1 MLHESRG
8 NGLHR
13 RFLLA
18 LVEGR
23 PLVDEILHEDLYF
36 SHLHVVPYLERVTQN
51 AARRPQ
57 TNPPKDVLVLAWT
70 IEYAAPLRPRARVTH
85 TTAALTY
92 QFPRGH
98 VNTES
103 MGSTCVSRKV
113 CSALE

>member
-36 SHLHVVPYLERVTQN
+36 SHIHVVPYLERVTL
-51 AARRPQ
+51 ATVPRSDKLRSPRKMPLGDPKLILRR
-57 TNPPKDVLVLAWT
+57 TSWFWHGRLSTPPHCVHGLV
-70 IEYAAPLRPRARVTH
+70 
-85 TTAALTY
+85 
-92 QFPRGH
+92 
-98 VNTES
+98 
-103 MGSTCVSRKV
+103 
-113 CSALE
+113 